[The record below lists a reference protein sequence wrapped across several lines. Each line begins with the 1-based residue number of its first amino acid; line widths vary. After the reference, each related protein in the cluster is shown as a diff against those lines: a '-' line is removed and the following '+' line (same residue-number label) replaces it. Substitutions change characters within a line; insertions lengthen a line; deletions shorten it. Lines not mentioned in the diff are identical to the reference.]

1 MSFYPVSFCPV
12 SFYLVSFCPVSF
24 YPVSFCPM
32 SFCLEPEGLF
42 THQNVYIAFA
52 PFWLDLLL
60 FCLFAYLF
68 NCIIWG
74 GSKGQNTFLY
84 SDIVFILT
92 LAGPQPEWRSEAARE
107 PGACR
112 V

>member
-1 MSFYPVSFCPV
+1 MSFYPVSFFPV
-12 SFYLVSFCPVSF
+12 
-24 YPVSFCPM
+24 

-42 THQNVYIAFA
+42 THQRVHMAFA

-60 FCLFAYLF
+60 FCSFACLF
-68 NCIIWG
+68 NCIVWG
-74 GSKGQNTFLY
+74 GEKHNTFLY
-84 SDIVFILT
+84 SDIVFTLI

-112 V
+112 VCKFRHLSP